1 MAMRHIISAIHK
13 ADLDYRL
20 IEDGDRICIGV
31 SGGKDSMLLLYAL
44 RLYKD
49 MISRYDGRHFDV
61 CGLHLDI
68 GFGNMDFRDV
78 DAFAKEK
85 DIELIHVPTDI
96 YEILKLHPQDK
107 NGRISCSLCSRLKK
121 GALARAAHKYG
132 FTKVAYAH
140 HADDAIETLF
150 MNMIYGGRINTFD
163 PAMHLTHNNTDFIR
177 PLIYVFEK
185 DIENVV
191 RLEHIPVVT
200 STCPVDGNT
209 SRQSIKEYLENTYR
223 QFPEARHNF
232 LVSLSN
238 TERTKLWVKGRDW
251 KNV

>member
-1 MAMRHIISAIHK
+1 MAMRHIIAAIHR
-13 ADLDYRL
+13 ADLDYGL
-20 IEDGDRICIGV
+20 IAEGDRICVGV

-49 MISRYDGRHFDV
+49 MIARYDGRHFDV
-61 CGLHLDI
+61 SGLHLDM
-68 GFGNMDFRDV
+68 GFGNMDFSEA
-78 DAFAKEK
+78 DAFAREK
-85 DIELIHVPTDI
+85 DIELIHVQTDI
-96 YEILKLHPQDK
+96 YEILKLHPADK
-107 NGRISCSLCSRLKK
+107 SGRIQCSICSRLKK
-121 GALARAAHKYG
+121 GALARFSHQYG

-163 PAMHLTHNNTDFIR
+163 PAMHLTHNDTDFIR
-177 PLIYVFEK
+177 PLIYCYEK
-185 DIENVV
+185 DIANVC
-191 RLEHIPVVT
+191 RLENIPIVA
-200 STCPVDGNT
+200 STCPVDRHT
-209 SRQSIKEYLENTYR
+209 SRQTIKEYLEETYR

-232 LVSLSN
+232 LVALSN